1 MVRKSS
7 LVLALA
13 LSIAASSAQAL
24 GLGDIRL
31 KSALNQTFN
40 ADIELLSVE
49 KGTLDDVRVEL
60 ASPEAFEQAGVER
73 PYLLTRLRFKPE
85 RLADGSAIVRVTSRE
100 PVREPFLNFV
110 IEVNWP
116 KGRLLREYTVLL
128 DPPVTLERKPAPVA
142 APVVAEEPAEA
153 PEMVEAEEPAP
164 AATTAAAPRSTVR
177 ADEVAW
183 AEDTGAA
190 GEYGPVKK
198 GESLWVISQR
208 SQHQGVDLNQMMM
221 AIYNANPDAFFNN
234 NINNLKA
241 GQILRI
247 PDREETMQ
255 VSRGEA
261 RSQYGE
267 HVAAW
272 MAEKEAQQTAAAEVQ
287 AEAPAEAEAK
297 AAPAEAEA
305 PGEAAPVA
313 EAAPE
318 AKAPEAEL
326 KIATA
331 RPEGE
336 GEAGAAEE
344 ESTESAVARLKQ
356 ELLIAQ
362 EDAESARQEGE
373 EMHSR
378 VVELESQLADLQ
390 RLLTLKSE
398 QLAQLQAG
406 VAEAEQMPAEA
417 AEAVTEEV
425 PAEAEAVAEAPAAEM
440 AEAEAPTTEAAE
452 AEMPAAAP
460 EEEEVVVDI
469 PEAEEAAMAP
479 APEAEM
485 AMEEPAAPTAE
496 APTTAQVEQAAA
508 QAEQVAPPVTA
519 PEVQQPEAAPEPAA
533 KPAPE
538 PVKEPGLLGGLLT
551 ETTAIIGSVGL
562 ILVLMLVIWLVRGR
576 KTEQEEFEESI
587 LIEGGKESL
596 TDTTIQEAEEVLGQT
611 DETSFLSDFSPS
623 DIDALQDETGE
634 VDPLSEAD
642 VYIAYGRYQ
651 QAEELLKQAM
661 EKEPERHAL
670 KHKMFEIL
678 YAVKNKDGFIALA
691 EQSAGTPVQEAD
703 AAAWEKVIS
712 MGSELA
718 PSHQLF
724 AGAQGAGAPMAG
736 AAEEVVAIGDEIGA
750 ETTDF
755 DLDDIA
761 VGGEAEEAV
770 EGAADEMAELDL
782 GDIAA
787 SLEDDAEAEAPVGEA
802 TDFDLELD
810 SAFTELEGGDL
821 DLGSES
827 ASEEQDVLV
836 LDLGDEESSEE
847 EKVIDFPAEEE
858 AADELSLDQLGDD
871 LETSGLSEGGDDD
884 EVSTKLDLARAYLD
898 MGDPE
903 GAGDIIDEVLAEGN
917 DDQKRQ
923 AQELRDQLS

>member
-13 LSIAASSAQAL
+13 LSIAASSVQAL

-40 ADIELLSVE
+40 ADIKLLSVE
-49 KGTLDDVRVEL
+49 KGTLDDVRVML

-73 PYLLTRLRFKPE
+73 PYLLTKLRFKPE
-85 RLADGSAIVRVTSRE
+85 RLADGSAIIRVTSRE
-100 PVREPFLNFV
+100 PIREPFLNFV

-128 DPPVTLERKPAPVA
+128 DPPVTLERKPAPVKAPVAAPEPSEPPEVVEAEPPVTA
-142 APVVAEEPAEA
+142 APVAPPAEPAAEVAPAKEPVAAVEEP
-153 PEMVEAEEPAP
+153 V
-164 AATTAAAPRSTVR
+164 AA
-177 ADEVAW
+177 D
-183 AEDTGAA
+183 
-190 GEYGPVKK
+190 EYGPVQK
-198 GESLWVISQR
+198 GDSLWVISQR

-221 AIYNANPDAFFNN
+221 AIYRANPSAFFNE

-247 PDREETMQ
+247 PDREETLKI
-255 VSRGEA
+255 SKSEA
-261 RSQYGE
+261 RSQYSE

-272 MAEKEAQQTAAAEVQ
+272 MAEKEAKTAAMAAVEEE
-287 AEAPAEAEAK
+287 AEAPAEAV
-297 AAPAEAEA
+297 APAEQ
-305 PGEAAPVA
+305 EAAVAA

-318 AKAPEAEL
+318 ATVPEAEL

-344 ESTESAVARLKQ
+344 ESTETAVARLKQ

-390 RLLTLKSE
+390 RLLALRSE
-398 QLAQLQAG
+398 QLARLQAG
-406 VAEAEQMPAEA
+406 VAEAEQMPEA
-417 AEAVTEEV
+417 LIEEAVTEEV
-425 PAEAEAVAEAPAAEM
+425 APEEAVTEEAVTEEVVTEEAVVTEAPEAPAAEM
-440 AEAEAPTTEAAE
+440 PVTAP
-452 AEMPAAAP
+452 P
-460 EEEEVVVDI
+460 EEEVFVEI
-469 PEAEEAAMAP
+469 PEEEEAAMAP
-479 APEAEM
+479 APEVEM
-485 AMEEPAAPTAE
+485 EMEEPVAPPVVEPTPAE
-496 APTTAQVEQAAA
+496 VEQAAA
-508 QAEQVAPPVTA
+508 EAEQVAPPVTVPEVA
-519 PEVQQPEAAPEPAA
+519 EPEVQPEPEPAA
-533 KPAPE
+533 KPEPKPE
-538 PVKEPGLLGGLLT
+538 KEPGLLGGLLT
-551 ETTAIIGSVGL
+551 ETTAIIASVGL
-562 ILVLMLVIWLVRGR
+562 ILIVVLVIWLVRGR

-587 LIEGGKESL
+587 LIEGGKENL
-596 TDTTIQEAEEVLGQT
+596 EDTTIQEAEEVLGQT

-661 EKEPERHAL
+661 DKEPERHAL
-670 KHKMFEIL
+670 KHKMFEIM
-678 YAVKNKDGFIALA
+678 YAVKNRDGFIALA
-691 EQSAGTPVQEAD
+691 EQSAGTPVQNSD

-712 MGSELA
+712 MGRELA
-718 PSHQLF
+718 PAHHLF
-724 AGAQGAGAPMAG
+724 AGAEGAAPPVAE
-736 AAEEVVAIGDEIGA
+736 AAEEVVALEDEIGS

-755 DLDDIA
+755 DLDAIA
-761 VGGEAEEAV
+761 ADADVEVTAEEA
-770 EGAADEMAELDL
+770 ADEFADLELS
-782 GDIAA
+782 DIAA
-787 SLEDDAEAEAPVGEA
+787 SLEDEAEAEAPVGEA

-810 SAFTELEGGDL
+810 SAFTELESGDMEAGL
-821 DLGSES
+821 DLGP
-827 ASEEQDVLV
+827 
-836 LDLGDEESSEE
+836 EE
-847 EKVIDFPAEEE
+847 EKVIEFPAEEE
-858 AADELSLDQLGDD
+858 VADELSLDEL
-871 LETSGLSEGGDDD
+871 GGDMETTGLGAGGEED

-917 DDQKRQ
+917 DDQKRA
-923 AQELRDQLS
+923 AQQLRDQLS

>member
-1 MVRKSS
+1 
-7 LVLALA
+7 
-13 LSIAASSAQAL
+13 
-24 GLGDIRL
+24 LGDIRL

-40 ADIELLSVE
+40 ADITLLSVE
-49 KGTLDDVRVEL
+49 KGTLDDVRVAL
-60 ASPEAFEQAGVER
+60 ASPEAFQQAGVER

-85 RLADGSAIVRVTSRE
+85 RLADGTAIIRVTSRE
-100 PVREPFLNFV
+100 PIREPFLNFV

-128 DPPVTLERKPAPVA
+128 DPPVTLERKPAPVKAPVA
-142 APVVAEEPAEA
+142 AVEPKKPAEPPVVAEP
-153 PEMVEAEEPAP
+153 EPAP
-164 AATTAAAPRSTVR
+164 APAAPPEEPVADTVPAEQPAAPAEQPVA
-177 ADEVAW
+177 AD
-183 AEDTGAA
+183 
-190 GEYGPVKK
+190 EYGPVQK
-198 GESLWVISQR
+198 GDSLWVISER

-221 AIYNANPDAFFNN
+221 AIYRANPSAFFDE

-247 PDREETMQ
+247 PDREETLKI
-255 VSRGEA
+255 SRSEA
-261 RSQYGE
+261 RNQYSE

-272 MAEKEAQQTAAAEVQ
+272 MAEKEAMKSAQMAAVEEE
-287 AEAPAEAEAK
+287 AEAPADEE

-305 PGEAAPVA
+305 AAEQEAAAAV
-313 EAAPE
+313 ETAPE
-318 AKAPEAEL
+318 ETTPEAEL

-344 ESTESAVARLKQ
+344 ESTEQAVARLKQ

-406 VAEAEQMPAEA
+406 VAEAEQLPGEPAEEA
-417 AEAVTEEV
+417 VPEEAVTEEAV
-425 PAEAEAVAEAPAAEM
+425 TEEAVTEEAAAMETPAAEMPEAPEAEMPVAEAPAAEM
-440 AEAEAPTTEAAE
+440 PE
-452 AEMPAAAP
+452 AEMPVTVP

-485 AMEEPAAPTAE
+485 GMEEPVVPPVVEPTPAE
-496 APTTAQVEQAAA
+496 VEQAAA
-508 QAEQVAPPVTA
+508 EAEQVVPPTA
-519 PEVQQPEAAPEPAA
+519 PEVTQPEVTPEPEAAA
-533 KPAPE
+533 KPAPKPE
-538 PVKEPGLLGGLLT
+538 KEPGLLGGMLT

-562 ILVLMLVIWLVRGR
+562 ILIVVLVIWLVRGR

-587 LIEGGKESL
+587 LIEGGKENL
-596 TDTTIQEAEEVLGQT
+596 EDTTIQEAEEVLGQT

-661 EKEPERHAL
+661 DKEPERHAL
-670 KHKMFEIL
+670 KHKMFEIM
-678 YAVKNKDGFIALA
+678 YAVKNRDGFIALA
-691 EQSAGTPVQEAD
+691 EKSAGTAVQEAD
-703 AAAWEKVIS
+703 ATAWEKVIS
-712 MGSELA
+712 MGRELA
-718 PSHQLF
+718 PAHHLF
-724 AGAQGAGAPMAG
+724 AGAPGEAAP
-736 AAEEVVAIGDEIGA
+736 AAEAEEQVVMLEEEIGA

-755 DLDDIA
+755 DLDAIA
-761 VGGEAEEAV
+761 ADVDGEEAA
-770 EGAADEMAELDL
+770 EPSADELADLELS
-782 GDIAA
+782 DIAA

-810 SAFTELEGGDL
+810 SAFTELEGGEMGDVDVEL
-821 DLGSES
+821 DLGSE
-827 ASEEQDVLV
+827 
-836 LDLGDEESSEE
+836 E
-847 EKVIDFPAEEE
+847 EKVVDFPAEEE
-858 AADELSLDQLGDD
+858 VADELSLEDLGGD
-871 LETSGLSEGGDDD
+871 LETSALGEGGDDD

-917 DDQKRQ
+917 DDQKRA
-923 AQELRDQLS
+923 AQQLKDQLS